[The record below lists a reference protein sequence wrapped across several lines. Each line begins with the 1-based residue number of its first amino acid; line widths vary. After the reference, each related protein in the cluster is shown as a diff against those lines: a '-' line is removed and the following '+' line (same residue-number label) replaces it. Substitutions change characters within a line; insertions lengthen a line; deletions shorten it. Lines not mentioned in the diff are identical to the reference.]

1 MSPVLRVAAALYAD
15 AAVHEEIA
23 EQFRGTG
30 EPYFEQLVA
39 GHERSAQLAYRQADA
54 LIRANRPTTHQRTA

>member
-1 MSPVLRVAAALYAD
+1 MSPALRVAAALYAD

-30 EPYFEQLVA
+30 EAYFEQLVV

-54 LIRANRPTTHQRTA
+54 MVRTHTLTQRSA